1 MCDIRITNLRNNF
14 GQRILLFIFCSFS
27 GHILP
32 KIGHIFPLKLPF
44 IAFFCGKEYI
54 MNLLGIDLGS
64 SSVKIALIDGENGH
78 QIATVSWPE
87 KEMDILSPHP
97 EWAEQNPEEWMDS
110 IFHAIKQLKA
120 DFPTE
125 LKNAGAIGIAYQ
137 MHGLVAVDQEGKPV
151 RNAIIWCDS
160 RAVSVGNKAFDDLS
174 PGFCLNHMLNSP
186 GNFTASKLKW
196 VKENE
201 AEIYAKIHKIMLP
214 GDYVAY
220 RLTGRMQTTASGL
233 SEGVFWDYQKN
244 DISDELL
251 QYYGFSRSILPE
263 VVDTFSEQS
272 FLSKEMAETLGL
284 MPGIPVAYRAG
295 DQPNNAFSLNVLNAG
310 EIAATAGT
318 SGVVYG
324 VSDQKSHD
332 PLSRVN
338 TFLHVNNSRENPRL
352 GILLCLNS
360 VGILNSWVKHQ
371 FLPENITYK
380 EMNALAQK
388 VPAASEG
395 LLVFPFGNGAE
406 RVLENKNIG
415 ATFQGMNLTLHRKEH
430 VLRALQEGIAF
441 AFQYGIEIMEEM
453 GMQVSVIRAGKANM
467 FLSSLFAQ
475 TLADLSGARIELYN
489 TNGAVGAAR
498 AAGLGCGFYQNP
510 DEAFVGLKVLN
521 TIEPTKNQMI
531 RETYHR
537 WKEILQ
543 YQLNMNNY

>member
-1 MCDIRITNLRNNF
+1 
-14 GQRILLFIFCSFS
+14 
-27 GHILP
+27 
-32 KIGHIFPLKLPF
+32 
-44 IAFFCGKEYI
+44 

-64 SSVKIALIDGENGH
+64 SSVKIALINGENGR
-78 QIATVSWPE
+78 QIASASWPE
-87 KEMDILSPHP
+87 KEMDILSPHSG
-97 EWAEQNPEEWMDS
+97 WAEQNPDIWMKC
-110 IFHAIKQLKA
+110 IFQATQQLKT
-120 DFPTE
+120 DCPFE
-125 LKNAGAIGIAYQ
+125 MNKVGAIGIAYQ
-137 MHGLVAVDQEGKPV
+137 MHGLVAVDQEGKPL

-160 RAVSVGNKAFDDLS
+160 RAVPFGNKAFGDLS
-174 PGFCLNHMLNSP
+174 PDFCLNHLLNSP

-196 VKENE
+196 IKENE
-201 AEIYAKIHKIMLP
+201 PEKYAKIHKIMLP

-220 RLTGRMQTTASGL
+220 RLTGAVQTTKSGL
-233 SEGVFWDYQKN
+233 SEGIFWDYQKN

-251 QYYGFSRSILPE
+251 QYYGVGRDILPE
-263 VVDTFSEQS
+263 VAGTFSKQA
-272 FLSKEMAETLGL
+272 FLRKEIAEVIGL
-284 MPGIPVAYRAG
+284 PSGIPVAYRAG

-338 TFLHVNNSRENPRL
+338 TFLHVNNSLQNPRL

-371 FLPENITYK
+371 FLPQNSYE
-380 EMNALAQK
+380 EMNALAQT
-388 VPAASEG
+388 VPTASEG

-415 ATFQGMNLTLHRKEH
+415 AAFQGMNLTLHRKEH
-430 VLRALQEGIAF
+430 ILRALQEGIAF

-498 AAGLGCGFYQNP
+498 GAGLGCGFYQNP
-510 DEAFVGLKVLN
+510 DEAFVGLKVLSI
-521 TIEPTKNQMI
+521 IEPKKNQI
-531 RETYHR
+531 IKDANQR
-537 WKEILQ
+537 WKVILKH
-543 YQLNMNNY
+543 QLSVNN

>member
-1 MCDIRITNLRNNF
+1 
-14 GQRILLFIFCSFS
+14 
-27 GHILP
+27 
-32 KIGHIFPLKLPF
+32 
-44 IAFFCGKEYI
+44 

-64 SSVKIALIDGENGH
+64 SSVKIALINGENGR
-78 QIATVSWPE
+78 QIAAAGWPE
-87 KEMDILSPHP
+87 KEMDILSPQSG
-97 EWAEQNPEEWMDS
+97 WAEQNPDIWMKC
-110 IFHAIKQLKA
+110 IFQAAQQLKT
-120 DFPTE
+120 DYPFE
-125 LKNAGAIGIAYQ
+125 MNKVGAIGIAYQ

-160 RAVSVGNKAFDDLS
+160 RAVFVGNKAFEDLEADY
-174 PGFCLNHMLNSP
+174 CLNHFLNSP

-220 RLTGRMQTTASGL
+220 RLTGAMQTTASGL
-233 SEGVFWDYQKN
+233 SEGIFWDYQEN
-244 DISDELL
+244 DISNELL
-251 QYYGFSRSILPE
+251 KYYGFDHNILPE
-263 VVDTFSEQS
+263 VVDTFAKQA
-272 FLSKEMAETLGL
+272 FLRKEIAEVMGL
-284 MPGIPVAYRAG
+284 PAGIPVAYRAG

-324 VSDQKSHD
+324 VSEQKSHD

-338 TFLHVNNSRENPRL
+338 TFLHVNNSLQNPRL

-371 FLPENITYK
+371 LLLQNISYE
-380 EMNALAQK
+380 EMNALAQT
-388 VPAASEG
+388 VPTASEG

-415 ATFQGMNLTLHRKEH
+415 ANFQGLNLTLHRIEH
-430 VLRALQEGIAF
+430 ILRALQEGIAF

-498 AAGLGCGFYQNP
+498 AAGLGCEFYHNP

-521 TIEPTKNQMI
+521 IIEPKKNQI
-531 RETYHR
+531 IKDAYLR
-537 WKEILQ
+537 WKEILKH
-543 YQLNMNNY
+543 QLGEN